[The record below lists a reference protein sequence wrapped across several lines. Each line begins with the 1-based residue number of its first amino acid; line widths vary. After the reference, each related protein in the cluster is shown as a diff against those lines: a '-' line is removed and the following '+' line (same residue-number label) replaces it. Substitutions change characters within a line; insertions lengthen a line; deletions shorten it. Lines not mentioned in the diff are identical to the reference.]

1 MSMLSQRWIA
11 VTEPQF
17 PWERSALTYL
27 RERLPDQD
35 PFRAWSNFEFI
46 AEDGSINEV
55 DLLVVS
61 LYKIYL
67 VEIKSR
73 PGRVSGDAGT
83 WMWTQEGRHFT
94 EDNPLLLANRKAKK
108 LKSLLLRQSALR
120 HMRTPFIEAAVFLSA
135 PGFHCDLSGA
145 ARSGVSLRH
154 DVEQAGHPDI
164 VTVLRGAAEASGRGD
179 APPLHSIDRRLSQA
193 IARALEQAGI
203 RPSQRSRRVAD
214 YQEVLPGSR
223 SAHVGG
229 HGWGRTGLAGAH
241 PVQYRG
247 QRRRSSGQR
256 ARLPRAA
263 RRRRNGSDGT
273 CF

>member
-1 MSMLSQRWIA
+1 MMSQRWMV

-73 PGRVSGDAGT
+73 PGHVTGDPGT
-83 WMWTQEGRHFT
+83 WTWTREGRHFT

-108 LKSLLLRQSALR
+108 LKSLLLHQSTLR
-120 HMRTPFIEAAVFLSA
+120 HTHTPFIEPVIFLSA
-135 PGFHCDLSGA
+135 AGFQCELTGA
-145 ARSGVSLRH
+145 ARTGVYLRH
-154 DVEQAGHPDI
+154 DTEQADHADI
-164 VTVLRGAAEASGRGD
+164 ITVLRGAAEGMARGK
-179 APPLHSIDRRLSQA
+179 APPPQSIDRRLSQA

-203 RPSQRSRRVAD
+203 RPSQRSRRVGD
-214 YQEVLPGSR
+214 YQLEQLLAETD
-223 SAHVGG
+223 AHQDWQASHIRFPKVKRRIRLYP
-229 HGWGRTGLAGAH
+229 HALDASEDTVMICQAVFYPRT
-241 PVQYRG
+241 
-247 QRRRSSGQR
+247 
-256 ARLPRAA
+256 
-263 RRRRNGSDGT
+263 
-273 CF
+273 